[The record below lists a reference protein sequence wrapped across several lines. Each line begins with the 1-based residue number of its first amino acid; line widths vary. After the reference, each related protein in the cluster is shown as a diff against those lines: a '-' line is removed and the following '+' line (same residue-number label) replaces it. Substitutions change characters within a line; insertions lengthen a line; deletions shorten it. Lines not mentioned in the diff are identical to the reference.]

1 MKARLGS
8 FSLALGVG
16 LVMSRCGSNSSSVT
30 IGLSPTSATVLLGT
44 SFQFTATPIG
54 STNAVQW
61 SVDGVPNGN
70 ATVGTISSTGL
81 YTAPVTRP
89 GAAPAG
95 AVPVVF
101 ASANTSLPNSGST
114 GAVIELQSGFS
125 VTNFAPGNTINISGN
140 SQPGWNSS
148 F

>member
-8 FSLALGVG
+8 FCLALVVG
-16 LVMSRCGSNSSSVT
+16 LVMSGCGSNSSSVT

-89 GAAPAG
+89 ARMSPEVSLSASRVSETVSTATRTATRARLSSIFPPGANRG
-95 AVPVVF
+95 AFIEGSV
-101 ASANTSLPNSGST
+101 SGCRALS
-114 GAVIELQSGFS
+114 
-125 VTNFAPGNTINISGN
+125 P
-140 SQPGWNSS
+140 
-148 F
+148 